1 MTGIDLLES
10 MAYIDD
16 EILLDFI
23 SRLYPNKS
31 YVNRKPAFRMLVAAA
46 VAVSIIAAL
55 GLAAYAISSIH
66 QRRQEQLRVEYKVEE
81 NNVTSYVEYP
91 EPSVQ
96 PGVSLVSA
104 ISDANTQRVYV
115 NISPVSEETV
125 RESFDG
131 FSFGY
136 RLYDGS
142 MRMAGIAYDT
152 EKRNAL
158 DKVKMYFE
166 ETQQY
171 IDVPDPEQLYQLTL
185 EQAYDP
191 ETKTLMLTFSLPL
204 SYYKEMYPLEVT
216 MISFDDNMAVETVY
230 GTVTLELTEIQ
241 SREIALPEAFD
252 IYNAELDKTGYIVG
266 LTVYPIGAT
275 VYLDIPGYEEYF
287 DNDEATQEEYR
298 ERLSWILLT
307 DKIYKEFKLIFSDG
321 SEKVLLGAM
330 GTDYQNGLVCE
341 EIQWDSTIDIDDVV
355 ALEIEGQR
363 IALG

>member
-1 MTGIDLLES
+1 MTAHEFLYTLGN
-10 MAYIDD
+10 IDD
-16 EILLDFI
+16 CMITELC
-23 SRLYPNKS
+23 SRIYPKRRKS
-31 YVNRKPAFRMLVAAA
+31 APGFRRTLRVLIAAA
-46 VAVSIIAAL
+46 AIISAL
-55 GLAAYAISSIH
+55 GLTAYAVSSLH
-66 QRRQEQLRVEYKVEE
+66 QRRQEELRERYKVEQ
-81 NNVTSYVEYP
+81 NNISSFVEYP
-91 EPSVQ
+91 ETSAQ

-131 FSFGY
+131 FTFGY
-136 RLYDGS
+136 RLNDGS
-142 MRMAGIAYDT
+142 MRMAGIAYDI

-158 DKVKMYFE
+158 DRVEMFFE

-171 IDVPDPEQLYQLTL
+171 IEVPDPEQLYQLIL
-185 EQAYDP
+185 EEAYDP
-191 ETKTLMLTFSLPL
+191 ETKTLMLTFNLPL

-230 GTVTLELTEIQ
+230 GTVTLELTEVQ
-241 SREIALPEAFD
+241 SREITLPEAFE
-252 IYNAELDKTGYIVG
+252 IYNAELDKTGHIVG

-287 DNDEATQEEYR
+287 DNDEHTQEAYTEW
-298 ERLSWILLT
+298 LSWILLT
-307 DKIYKEFKLIFSDG
+307 DKVYKEFKLIFSDG

-330 GTDYQNGLVCE
+330 GTDYQNGLACD
-341 EIQWDSTIDIDDVV
+341 EIQWDSTIDIDDIV
-355 ALEIEGQR
+355 ALVIEGQR